1 MQLDIPKATM
11 VPLSPCDV
19 ADEIVE
25 LTRAKAEAEDRF
37 VSMVDGLASLTEQDR
52 IVVIN
57 YLKQDP
63 TIAQIVGD
71 DPKLYYTRLTSK
83 KEDISNESVVGL
95 AIGILAAYLIHKY
108 RDSFYALR
116 KSLTNGE
123 VPDDSWLAD
132 KTSSRLVLTYEVFKE
147 NNEILINGY
156 KALRNLIDKKDPQE
170 EDFKRVA
177 DALRLK
183 VPTPRSGGDFVK
195 GGIIGWL
202 AGVGVGL
209 LLHVGVICPL
219 ASLFLMTG
227 KFAIA
232 QVASIAGAAS
242 AIASWFVAIRTG
254 SNVSNKTAATY
265 GSKGWTSTT
274 VEWARK
280 ECLARIK
287 DMDDMVAA
295 LKSHAEMDPQK
306 QKAMRT
312 LLDLLAE
319 GVKGLCIST
328 ARILK

>member
-1 MQLDIPKATM
+1 MQLDVPKATM
-11 VPLSPCDV
+11 VPLPPCDV

-71 DPKLYYTRLTSK
+71 DPKLYYTRLT
-83 KEDISNESVVGL
+83 
-95 AIGILAAYLIHKY
+95 

-147 NNEILINGY
+147 NNEMLINGY

-183 VPTPRSGGDFVK
+183 VPTPRSGGDLVK
-195 GGIIGWL
+195 GGIIGVL
-202 AGVGVGL
+202 AGFGVGL
-209 LLHVGVICPL
+209 LLHLGVVCPL
-219 ASLFLMTG
+219 AGLFLITG

-232 QVASIAGAAS
+232 QVASIAMTANAF
-242 AIASWFVAIRTG
+242 ASWFVTIRTG

-295 LKSHAEMDPQK
+295 LQSHAEMEPQK